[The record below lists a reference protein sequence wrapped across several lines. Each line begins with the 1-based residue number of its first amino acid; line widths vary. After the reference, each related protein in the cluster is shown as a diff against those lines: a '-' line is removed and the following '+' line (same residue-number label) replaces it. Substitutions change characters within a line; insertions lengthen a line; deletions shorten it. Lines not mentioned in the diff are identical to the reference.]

1 MKFRKLI
8 LHLCVIVVLHMI
20 STVHLSKS
28 GHENDQTED
37 SESKQINQDSASP
50 DKVEAADRLSKTDA
64 ETQQI
69 LEDFRKNPSQMMCV
83 GILSKIPQQYFD
95 KQLEKFKK
103 QIFENDEA
111 KFALYFE
118 KFVMRGL
125 ANCVDIANNAEK
137 SKLIGDVEGLF
148 QRNTWVSNLERY
160 FEFDYDVFLKNSPS
174 LDQSESKMKQLY
186 ESVTLALRVI
196 IAIV

>member
-50 DKVEAADRLSKTDA
+50 EKVEAADKLSKTDA

-69 LEDFRKNPSQMMCV
+69 LEDFRQNPSQMMCV

-103 QIFENDEA
+103 EIFENDEA

-160 FEFDYDVFLKNSPS
+160 FEFGKKLTECDPEKFKNYGKELILISHS
-174 LDQSESKMKQLY
+174 
-186 ESVTLALRVI
+186 
-196 IAIV
+196 